1 MLGEDFVLA
10 LASLEACVQL
20 SSCCCSVELKN
31 SSRVMFSLLIG
42 LSHDAVVASRLATT
56 DILTH

>member
-31 SSRVMFSLLIG
+31 SSRVMFSSLLVYRTMPW
-42 LSHDAVVASRLATT
+42 SPVA
-56 DILTH
+56 